1 MKLDVFVTF
10 TAGIITDNGKNSTDF
25 LIFSTGNRI
34 FITNSVIYRKSYY
47 EHKCRI
53 TNFYA
58 YLPTPSR
65 YDQIPYVST
74 NSHTYLIE
82 WK

>member
-10 TAGIITDNGKNSTDF
+10 IAGIITDNGKNTTDF
-25 LIFSTGNRI
+25 LNFSTGNRI
-34 FITNSVIYRKSYY
+34 FITNSVICSKTYY
-47 EHKCRI
+47 EHKGRM
-53 TNFYA
+53 TNFFA
-58 YLPTPSR
+58 SLPTPSR
-65 YDQIPYVST
+65 YDQVSYDST